1 MGIVWYRDKRQ
12 ETTLK
17 TDNHARNHQRKTLM
31 QIINYTS
38 DANDTVSPAKYN
50 FA

>member
-1 MGIVWYRDKRQ
+1 MVSSVESRQ
-12 ETTLK
+12 PRTVL
-17 TDNHARNHQRKTLM
+17 QRKTLM

-38 DANDTVSPAKYN
+38 NANDIVSPAKYN